1 MNAGDDPQTLQEA
14 IAHYLSRVDHE
25 YSPQTS
31 AAYTQALN
39 LFRQVLHVQLHLDAW
54 REPVANLSIAWGQ
67 AYLEY
72 LQGTRSIE
80 TEHLYSRALVDFFNY
95 AEKQGWSTA
104 SAADLAAYV
113 AANRRPK
120 EHIIPHP
127 PLEAIDQLLAYVA
140 TAPVPAG
147 PHVSERERLRVLRDR
162 AFILTLAET
171 GLKVSE
177 VCALR
182 RRHFRAETRSIRLDD
197 EGPTLRL
204 TPITAQAISA
214 YLRERVKLDTSQA
227 LQPSA
232 DLPLFARHDR
242 RTGKRVLPFSR
253 WTAMNIINDWMRLAL
268 PAAERAAL
276 EAAGKHVTTQTFRH
290 YFVINTLSQTRDLA
304 ITRALARHGDL
315 STTRRY
321 LHALT
326 DAETGSE
333 SAKDEDKATPD
344 EAVSR

>member
-1 MNAGDDPQTLQEA
+1 VNADDDPKTLQEA
-14 IAHYLSRVDHE
+14 IAHYLSRIDRE

-39 LFRQVLHVQLHLDAW
+39 LFQQMLHSQLHLDAW
-54 REPVANLSIAWGQ
+54 REPVANLSTAWGQ
-67 AYLEY
+67 AYLDY
-72 LQGTRSIE
+72 LQRTRSVE
-80 TEHLYSRALVDFFNY
+80 TEHLYSRALVDFFSH
-95 AEKQGWSTA
+95 AEKQGWSA
-104 SAADLAAYV
+104 ANAADLAAYV

-120 EHIIPHP
+120 EHTVPHP
-127 PLEAIDQLLAYVA
+127 PLEAIDRLLAYVA
-140 TAPVPAG
+140 AAPVPAG
-147 PHVSERERLRVLRDR
+147 SHVSERERLRVLRDR

-182 RRHFRAETRSIRLDD
+182 KHHFRAETRSIRLDD

-204 TPITAQAISA
+204 TAITAQAIGT
-214 YLRERVKLDTSQA
+214 YLRERVGLDASQA

-242 RTGKRVLPFSR
+242 RAGKRVLPFSR
-253 WTAMNIINDWMRLAL
+253 WTAMNIINDWVRLAL

-276 EAAGKHVTTQTFRH
+276 EAAGQHITTQTFRH
-290 YFVINTLSQTRDLA
+290 YFVINTLAQTKDLA
-304 ITRALARHGDL
+304 ATQALARHGDL

-321 LHALT
+321 LRALANT
-326 DAETGSE
+326 QTESEGAEDE
-333 SAKDEDKATPD
+333 SASDR
-344 EAVSR
+344 AVS